1 MFISSRVWHP
11 GGVAAMNV
19 SLRARLFAL
28 WLMSLF
34 GSLVVAVLI
43 LGLFRQT
50 ASAHRER
57 DRAVAARACQAIV
70 MHYDFYTAGM
80 GAPPDSASFDA
91 GLRAVLLLALRRERG
106 VIGGIQPL
114 DAPPRAMLGTRP
126 AAWAGRITAQIGD
139 AIAADRPVVTSNGGF
154 FDRTTIAT
162 CPLGGALGTPV
173 ANLAAYTVL
182 QSDLLRS
189 SFTRF
194 AFGGLAVL
202 LATMLASAWFL
213 ARLVL
218 GFSQRLAGVE
228 AALQA
233 DRPGMLALTGEA
245 ELDRLITALNAAT
258 TRLDAARARIAESE
272 RLAALGR
279 MAAGLAHEIRNPLG
293 AIRLRA
299 ESGRSGDATR
309 AAAALDRILIEA
321 GRLETLTAR
330 LLGFATAASAE
341 PVEVNVDALVREAI
355 AGLPPRPVAIVAPPS
370 GMVWTLDPVLTRSAI
385 ENLLR
390 NAVEACGDGG
400 TVTVTVK
407 AAAGLVIT
415 VSDDGPGLDPA
426 LGDPFEPFVTGRPDG
441 IGLGLAIARDM
452 IRAQGGTLEVESS
465 GVGAR
470 FVIRLPGVGV

>member
-1 MFISSRVWHP
+1 MT
-11 GGVAAMNV
+11 V

-57 DRAVAARACQAIV
+57 DRAVAARACQAIA

-80 GAPPDSASFDA
+80 DVPPDSAIFNA
-91 GLRAVLLLALRRERG
+91 GLRAVLLLALRRDRG

-114 DAPPRAMLGTRP
+114 DAPPRAMLGNRPQAWIGQITR
-126 AAWAGRITAQIGD
+126 QIGD
-139 AIAADRPVVTSNGGF
+139 AIAADRPAVTSNGGF

-202 LATMLASAWFL
+202 LATLLASAWFL

-233 DRPGMLALTGEA
+233 DRPGTLALTGEA

-258 TRLDAARARIAESE
+258 TRLDVARARIAESE

-309 AAAALDRILIEA
+309 AAAALDRILVEA
-321 GRLETLTAR
+321 ARLETLTAR
-330 LLGFATAASAE
+330 LLGFATAASVQ
-341 PVEVNVDALVREAI
+341 PVTVSVDALIRDAI
-355 AGLPPRPVAIVAPPS
+355 GALPPTAVTVVAPES
-370 GMVWTLDPVLTRSAI
+370 GIVWTLDPVLTRSAI

-390 NAVEACGDGG
+390 NAVEACGEGG
-400 TVTVTVK
+400 TVTVLAAK
-407 AAAGLVIT
+407 AGALIVT
-415 VSDDGPGLDPA
+415 VSDTGPGVDKS

-441 IGLGLAIARDM
+441 IGLGLAMARDM
-452 IRAQGGTLEVESS
+452 IRAQGGTLVLAPSVGGAVLVITLPEVK
-465 GVGAR
+465 
-470 FVIRLPGVGV
+470 

>member
-1 MFISSRVWHP
+1 MT
-11 GGVAAMNV
+11 V

-57 DRAVAARACQAIV
+57 DRAVAARACQAIA

-80 GAPPDSASFDA
+80 DVPPDSAIFDA
-91 GLRAVLLLALRRERG
+91 GLRAVLLLALRRDRG

-114 DAPPRAMLGTRP
+114 DGPPRAMLGSRP
-126 AAWAGRITAQIGD
+126 QAWIGQITTQIGD
-139 AIAADRPVVTSNGGF
+139 AIAADRPAVTSNGGF

-202 LATMLASAWFL
+202 LATLLASAWFL

-233 DRPGMLALTGEA
+233 DRPGTLALTGEA

-258 TRLDAARARIAESE
+258 TRLDVARARIAESE

-309 AAAALDRILIEA
+309 AAAALDRILVEA
-321 GRLETLTAR
+321 ARLETLTAR
-330 LLGFATAASAE
+330 LLGFATAASVQ
-341 PVEVNVDALVREAI
+341 PVTVSVDALIRDAI
-355 AGLPPRPVAIVAPPS
+355 GALPATGVMVVAPES
-370 GMVWTLDPVLTRSAI
+370 GIVWTLDPVLTRSAI

-390 NAVEACGDGG
+390 NAVEACGEGG
-400 TVTVTVK
+400 TVTVLAAK
-407 AAAGLVIT
+407 AGALIVT
-415 VSDDGPGLDPA
+415 VSDTGPGVDKS

-441 IGLGLAIARDM
+441 IGLGLAMARDM
-452 IRAQGGTLEVESS
+452 IRAQGGTLVLAPSVGGAVLVITLPEVK
-465 GVGAR
+465 
-470 FVIRLPGVGV
+470 

>member
-1 MFISSRVWHP
+1 MT
-11 GGVAAMNV
+11 V

-57 DRAVAARACQAIV
+57 DRAVAARACQAIA

-80 GAPPDSASFDA
+80 DVPPDSAIFDA
-91 GLRAVLLLALRRERG
+91 GLRAVLLLALRRDRG

-114 DAPPRAMLGTRP
+114 DAPPRAMLGSRPQAWIGQITR
-126 AAWAGRITAQIGD
+126 QIGD
-139 AIAADRPVVTSNGGF
+139 AIAADRPAVTSNGGF

-202 LATMLASAWFL
+202 LATLLASAWFL

-233 DRPGMLALTGEA
+233 DRPGTLALTGEA

-258 TRLDAARARIAESE
+258 MRLDVARARIAESE

-309 AAAALDRILIEA
+309 AAAALDRILVEA
-321 GRLETLTAR
+321 ARLETLTAR
-330 LLGFATAASAE
+330 LLGFATAASVQ
-341 PVEVNVDALVREAI
+341 PVTVSVDALIRDAI
-355 AGLPPRPVAIVAPPS
+355 AALPTAGVTVVAPES
-370 GMVWTLDPVLTRSAI
+370 GIVWTLDPVLTRSAI

-390 NAVEACGDGG
+390 NAVEACGEGG
-400 TVTVTVK
+400 TVTVLAAK
-407 AAAGLVIT
+407 AGALIVT
-415 VSDDGPGLDPA
+415 VSDTGPGVDKS

-441 IGLGLAIARDM
+441 IGLGLAMARDM
-452 IRAQGGTLEVESS
+452 IRAQGGTLVLAPSVGGAVLVITLPEVK
-465 GVGAR
+465 
-470 FVIRLPGVGV
+470 

>member
-1 MFISSRVWHP
+1 MT
-11 GGVAAMNV
+11 V

-57 DRAVAARACQAIV
+57 DRAVAARACQAIA

-80 GAPPDSASFDA
+80 DVPPDSAIFDA
-91 GLRAVLLLALRRERG
+91 GLRAVLLLALRRDRG

-114 DAPPRAMLGTRP
+114 DAPPRAMLGNRPQAWIGQITR
-126 AAWAGRITAQIGD
+126 QIGD
-139 AIAADRPVVTSNGGF
+139 AIAADRPAVTSNGGF

-202 LATMLASAWFL
+202 LATLLASAWFL

-233 DRPGMLALTGEA
+233 DRPGTLALTGEA

-258 TRLDAARARIAESE
+258 TRLDVARARIAESE

-309 AAAALDRILIEA
+309 AAAALDRILVEA
-321 GRLETLTAR
+321 ARLETLTAR
-330 LLGFATAASAE
+330 LLGFATAASVQ
-341 PVEVNVDALVREAI
+341 PVTVSVDALIRDAI
-355 AGLPPRPVAIVAPPS
+355 GALPPTAVTVVAPES
-370 GMVWTLDPVLTRSAI
+370 GIVWTLDPVLTRSAI

-390 NAVEACGDGG
+390 NAVEACGEGG
-400 TVTVTVK
+400 TVTVLAAK
-407 AAAGLVIT
+407 AGALIVT
-415 VSDDGPGLDPA
+415 VSDTGPGVDKS

-441 IGLGLAIARDM
+441 IGLGLAMARDM
-452 IRAQGGTLEVESS
+452 IRAQGGTLVLAPSVGGAVLVITLPEVK
-465 GVGAR
+465 
-470 FVIRLPGVGV
+470 